1 MRRMVDGAA
10 AGEAGS
16 RGSLTGLDMAFR
28 VWGQFAAKVAQI
40 P

>member
-1 MRRMVDGAA
+1 MVDGAA

-28 VWGQFAAKVAQI
+28 IWGPFTAKVAQI